1 MYKFKN
7 KINDIW
13 NMVKKNK
20 RFKYLSLISILML
33 FCLALNVT
41 FARYTTSKNN
51 KGADITIG
59 DLKYKMV
66 INEKNYSSSVGTKA
80 TTNTIIGDRIILLK
94 AGKTE
99 EFDVALTS
107 LNTIDTKYEITYKV
121 CTDKNCTKF
130 VETPSEINILYEKG
144 KQVYGI
150 IEANKSNSV
159 TLRTI
164 NSSANNYYVQVNLN
178 VGYIHNNLSLV
189 GQIKSSFIKDGD
201 YKLIAYVDG
210 KEVIEFPKTDNYNVY
225 ATCNSNSGDAS
236 NVVANVY
243 WSGSEWLLNLA
254 SLNIADI
261 ECSIFFSKKAN
272 SEINAPNGWYQR
284 EVGTL
289 IAAIRKN
296 YVSATAT
303 GTTPGVLASESGEKV
318 LASAPDD
325 YGTSFYFRGA
335 VTNNYVQ
342 FANKCWRIVRITGD
356 GSIKL
361 VLHNDNVNNA
371 NNPCA
376 SSNNS
381 TTAAF
386 ARYSGTT
393 YTTTFNDNRDDNT
406 YVGFMYGEAGAS
418 TYAKAQNNGNEST
431 ILMNLKTWYDKTF
444 SDTNKNKLADTI
456 WCNDKS
462 TVKDA
467 NFNPWN
473 LGTIGAAYGIG
484 KNINYYA
491 AVQRVVS
498 ANEGAGGT
506 GPILTCPND
515 NDGGKLS
522 KFTAS
527 DTINGNGKLNG
538 YKIGLLTMDEVV
550 FAGAARAI
558 TNNTYYLYENTG
570 NTKWWTLSPG
580 YFYSHD
586 YKAYILLINDQSY
599 IDSNW
604 DTNTHALRPSVS
616 LVSNITI
623 SGGTG
628 TSSAPYV
635 IN

>member
-13 NMVKKNK
+13 NIVKKNK

-41 FARYTTSKNN
+41 FAKYTTSKSN

-130 VETPSEINILYEKG
+130 IETPSEINILYEKG

-189 GQIKSSFIKDGD
+189 GQIKNSFIKDGD

-210 KEVIEFPKTDNYNVY
+210 KEVIEFPKTDNYNAY

-261 ECSIFFSKKAN
+261 ECSVFFSKKAN

-284 EVGTL
+284 EEGTL

-361 VLHNDNVNNA
+361 ALHNDNVNNVTS
-371 NNPCA
+371 PCA

-381 TTAAF
+381 TTAAY
-386 ARYSGTT
+386 ARYSGTNF
-393 YTTTFNDNRDDNT
+393 TTQFNSSMNDNT
-406 YVGFMYGEAGAS
+406 YVGFMYGEAGSS
-418 TYAKAQNNGNEST
+418 TYAATHKNSNKSVILQNLEKWYNTNISAYES
-431 ILMNLKTWYDKTF
+431 
-444 SDTNKNKLADTI
+444 KLADTI

-462 TVKDA
+462 VYKNTSFKT
-467 NFNPWN
+467 W
-473 LGTIGAAYGIG
+473 GIKTIGTNYGIG
-484 KNINYYA
+484 TNVNFY
-491 AVQRVVS
+491 S
-498 ANEGAGGT
+498 ATPRLITGNNEAGGT
-506 GPILTCPND
+506 GPILTCPLD

-522 KFTAS
+522 KLTVS
-527 DTINGNGKLNG
+527 DTINGNGALDK
-538 YKIGLLTMDEVV
+538 KIGLLTIDEIV
-550 FAGAARAI
+550 FAGAERYTA
-558 TNNTYYLYENTG
+558 NTTFYLYENASS
-570 NTKWWTLSPG
+570 KFWWSLTPARGAHDSIWG
-580 YFYSHD
+580 Y
-586 YKAYILLINDQSY
+586 INGEEY
-599 IDSNW
+599 VYTEYPTDSW
-604 DTNTHALRPSVS
+604 ALRPAIS
-616 LVSNITI
+616 LKSDVTI
-623 SGGTG
+623 SKGTG